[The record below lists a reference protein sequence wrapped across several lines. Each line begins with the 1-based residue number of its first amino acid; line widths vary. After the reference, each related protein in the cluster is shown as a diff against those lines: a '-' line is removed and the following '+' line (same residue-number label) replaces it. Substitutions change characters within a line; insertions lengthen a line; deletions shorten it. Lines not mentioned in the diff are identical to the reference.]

1 MSLFWY
7 LIKIIVFLIV
17 SPAANLNPKIRKHLN
32 KVNTLINCVAYLS
45 CYKDSCINNSSDMTF
60 LDNNLHSFVA
70 LNIFAVSFIFP
81 DKLYC
86 ISIFKKI
93 IKKKKKLWSNL
104 ML

>member
-1 MSLFWY
+1 
-7 LIKIIVFLIV
+7 
-17 SPAANLNPKIRKHLN
+17 
-32 KVNTLINCVAYLS
+32 
-45 CYKDSCINNSSDMTF
+45 MTF

-93 IKKKKKLWSNL
+93 IKKKKKTMVKFNAVNYVS
-104 ML
+104 